1 VPPAPSA
8 NRTVYSYDEGR
19 SDSESPGQVFANK
32 GHLTT
37 VRNGAGSIYIDYGDL
52 GQPVRTAWAMSSLP
66 VGGSDYASAPF
77 KRQFLAPTGE
87 VLYTRWPDGST
98 TGTSSSPLAYD
109 PAGRLAAIPGL
120 ITAIAYEADGQTD
133 KVVYANGVASNFSYD
148 ASRRWLTQVRH
159 YTTAG
164 TTLRQTD
171 YVRDLAG
178 RIVSSSGSGEPES
191 WTYAYDTLDR
201 LTSAV
206 NAAMSDGSENQS
218 FTYDGASNMLTQ
230 RGVGTYVNGA
240 SVGQNTADARTLP
253 HATASVTVSGV
264 TRRTFDYDLNGNQIG
279 RRSYSSAGAEVPA
292 QARTIVYDRENRP
305 TQVTLGDTVAGDYVT
320 TVALYG
326 PDGERLRKDVKTT
339 TDGVTTT
346 TQSTW
351 FLGPDVEYDAT
362 AGVWTKLPHADVRV
376 VGTGSSAATC
386 LGASRP
392 AGLGDGG
399 KRCHRQAGA
408 GEALFA
414 LRSAAG
420 RLDGDEQ
427 LRRRRKPRLHRRA
440 GRCRNRPRLS
450 PCPLVRRRVRSLHHP
465 RLVGPHR
472 CRRSRQGR
480 RRRHQGQPRRH
491 EPIRLLSQRPHQQK
505 RQKWA

>member
-1 VPPAPSA
+1 MDPKSNVWSA
-8 NRTVYSYDEGR
+8 TYDMAGR
-19 SDSESPGQVFANK
+19 RLSASDA
-32 GHLTT
+32 
-37 VRNGAGSIYIDYGDL
+37 DL
-52 GQPVRTAWAMSSLP
+52 GTW
-66 VGGSDYASAPF
+66 
-77 KRQFLAPTGE
+77 
-87 VLYTRWPDGST
+87 
-98 TGTSSSPLAYD
+98 
-109 PAGRLAAIPGL
+109 
-120 ITAIAYEADGQTD
+120 
-133 KVVYANGVASNFSYD
+133 
-148 ASRRWLTQVRH
+148 
-159 YTTAG
+159 
-164 TTLRQTD
+164 
-171 YVRDLAG
+171 
-178 RIVSSSGSGEPES
+178 
-191 WTYAYDTLDR
+191 
-201 LTSAV
+201 
-206 NAAMSDGSENQS
+206 S

-326 PDGERLRKDVKTT
+326 PEGERLRKDVKTT

-362 AGVWTKLPHADVRV
+362 GRRLDQ
-376 VGTGSSAATC
+376 AAARRRAC
-386 LGASRP
+386 GGHRLERRHLLGASRP

-414 LRSAAG
+414 LRSARGPA
-420 RLDGDEQ
+420 
-427 LRRRRKPRLHRRA
+427 RRRRAAAAPAKAAATSASGPMPKPASSISMPA
-440 GRCRNRPRLS
+440 GTMPSSVASS
-450 PCPLVRRRVRSLHHP
+450 PPTGGTPSMP
-465 RLVGPHR
+465 QAPHR
-472 CRRSRQGR
+472 EPPPASR
-480 RRRHQGQPRRH
+480 PT
-491 EPIRLLSQRPHQQK
+491 PS
-505 RQKWA
+505 A

>member
-1 VPPAPSA
+1 
-8 NRTVYSYDEGR
+8 
-19 SDSESPGQVFANK
+19 
-32 GHLTT
+32 
-37 VRNGAGSIYIDYGDL
+37 
-52 GQPVRTAWAMSSLP
+52 M
-66 VGGSDYASAPF
+66 
-77 KRQFLAPTGE
+77 
-87 VLYTRWPDGST
+87 
-98 TGTSSSPLAYD
+98 
-109 PAGRLAAIPGL
+109 
-120 ITAIAYEADGQTD
+120 
-133 KVVYANGVASNFSYD
+133 ASNFSYD

-164 TTLRQTD
+164 TTLRQAD

-206 NAAMSDGSENQS
+206 NAAVSDGSENQS

-386 LGASRP
+386 WVHRDQLASVT
-392 AGLGDGG
+392 AESDAT
-399 KRCHRQAGA
+399 RQAGA

-472 CRRSRQGR
+472 CRRGRQGCR
-480 RRRHQGQPRRH
+480 RRH
-491 EPIRLLSQRPHQQK
+491 EPIRLLSQRPHQQM
-505 RQKWA
+505 RQEWA